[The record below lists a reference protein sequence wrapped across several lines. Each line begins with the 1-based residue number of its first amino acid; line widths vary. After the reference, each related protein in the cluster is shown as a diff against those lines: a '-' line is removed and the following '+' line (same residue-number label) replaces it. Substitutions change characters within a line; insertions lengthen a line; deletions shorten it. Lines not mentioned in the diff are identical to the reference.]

1 MVKPRIIGESLS
13 ELIAANFEWLVV
25 RENGTTIPLQN
36 TEIEIISD
44 SGKTVL
50 GFVDNKGYSVWHV
63 ESFDVEGP
71 VISVNVSSRFRSDS
85 EVIEFY
91 PRESA
96 ASLSATIELARLEKA
111 NEIAVIIA
119 ESLPDTRLLRVALNT
134 DNGRLAQ
141 ITIEKPNKTK
151 IAVLTDVTSALTH
164 ETILASAI
172 KWLDELRNRR
182 KDPINE
188 VWITAEKRQARNLQK
203 LFALLNAGA
212 KSGIEIIEIVRKT
225 EPPMAKNLRQLKFSE
240 LWREKPP
247 KLIIPPTV
255 EPSETARKIIE
266 MAPEKIDRIFSKQGE
281 TLRFL
286 GLPFARVRRIMGR
299 EKAWFGVSRNRVVIN
314 ESAKRAFRELR
325 NELDLHRRPDPP
337 NRRHDLYRLAPEAWL
352 ESVLRRNIKLLDA
365 NLILSPIFN
374 QFRSS
379 NDKIDLLA
387 IRKDGRL
394 VIIELKTSPDREM
407 IFQAADYWRKIEL
420 QRRRGVLGKAKLFGD
435 LEILD
440 KPTLVFAVAPA
451 LSFHRDF
458 DYFARTLCAD
468 IELWRWELHEDWR
481 REIKVLQRRT
491 F

>member
-1 MVKPRIIGESLS
+1 MVKPQIIRESLS
-13 ELIAANFEWLVV
+13 ELIAAHFEWLAV

-36 TEIEIISD
+36 SEIEITVD
-44 SGKTVL
+44 EEKTL
-50 GFVDNKGYSVWHV
+50 IGFVDQKGFSVWRV
-63 ESFDVEGP
+63 ETFDFEDSM
-71 VISVNVSSRFRSDS
+71 ISVKVTSRFRSDP
-85 EVIEFY
+85 EVIEFH

-96 ASLSATIELARLEKA
+96 AELSANIELARLEKA
-111 NEIAVIIA
+111 NEIARIVVESVA
-119 ESLPDTRLLRVALNT
+119 EAKLLRVALNA
-134 DNGRLAQ
+134 DNGRIAQ
-141 ITIEKPNKTK
+141 ITIEKPDKVK
-151 IAVLTDVTSALTH
+151 AAVLSDVTSSLTH

-172 KWLDELRNRR
+172 KWLDELRSRR
-182 KDPINE
+182 KNPIDE
-188 VWITAEKRQARNLQK
+188 VWIAADKRQARNLQK
-203 LFALLNAGA
+203 LLALLNAGT
-212 KSGIEIIEIVRKT
+212 KSGIEIIEIVRKK
-225 EPPMAKNLRQLKFSE
+225 EPPTAKNLRRLKFPD
-240 LWREKPP
+240 LWREKPA

-255 EPSETARKIIE
+255 EPSETAQKIIE

-325 NELDLHRRPDPP
+325 NDLELHRRTESP

-352 ESVLRRNIKLLDA
+352 ESILRRNIKLLDA
-365 NLILSPIFN
+365 NLILSPIYN

-420 QRRRGVLGKAKLFGD
+420 QRRRGVLAEAKLFGD

-440 KPTLVFAVAPA
+440 KSALVFAVAPA

-458 DYFARTLCAD
+458 DYFARTLCSD